1 MSLRIV
7 EKRCAGA
14 SWASPSRGSVLRSY
28 VCGTGDRLWR
38 GLASVAHGGV
48 MHPDPSRRTY
58 LAIAALVALS
68 ASISRMALA
77 QPVPVPVPTLSLPG
91 VPPDDAERMHAAAA
105 RLYEGRSIST
115 IERWRSPDTQDAG
128 EVQLIRNFS
137 AKGMPC
143 RTIRYTIRHADDPK
157 RLHQYVVNWCH
168 VSGDTWKIV
177 ELPRR

>member
-1 MSLRIV
+1 MAINPFRQT
-7 EKRCAGA
+7 C
-14 SWASPSRGSVLRSY
+14 
-28 VCGTGDRLWR
+28 
-38 GLASVAHGGV
+38 
-48 MHPDPSRRTY
+48 
-58 LAIAALVALS
+58 IAAAVLAALS
-68 ASISRMALA
+68 ASVSIMALA
-77 QPVPVPVPTLSLPG
+77 QPVPVPVPTPSLPG
-91 VPPDDAERMHAAAA
+91 IPPDDAERMHAAAA

-143 RTIRYTIRHADDPK
+143 RTIRYTIRHGDDPN
-157 RLHQYVVNWCH
+157 RLHQYVVNWCR